1 MLMIKAL
8 SWRQVPR
15 GMSHWRAEVK
25 VNYMTHQE
33 ILEKNIWKLFPFTS
47 PLLPSWRRKWQ
58 PTPVFW
64 PGGVHGLKAWQAIV
78 HRVAKS
84 WTRLSNTHTHTHT
97 HTPPCRQLLWTETHR
112 RPDLD
117 AKESGRQVNS
127 VSLLRAK
134 VKVAPLVYSLATF
147 SESEVQSLFWIAS
160 SRPRVGDLHPANT
173 GSFSLGG

>member
-1 MLMIKAL
+1 MIKAL

-15 GMSHWRAEVK
+15 GVSHWRAEVK

-64 PGGVHGLKAWQAIV
+64 PGGFHGLKAWQAIV

-97 HTPPCRQLLWTETHR
+97 HT
-112 RPDLD
+112 
-117 AKESGRQVNS
+117 
-127 VSLLRAK
+127 SLQT
-134 VKVAPLVYSLATF
+134 APLDWDSQEA
-147 SESEVQSLFWIAS
+147 
-160 SRPRVGDLHPANT
+160 RPRCQRVWET
-173 GSFSLGG
+173 GKQCVSTQSQGGSSSFGVQLGHFLWEWGPESVLDR

>member
-1 MLMIKAL
+1 MEGRSQGKLHDSPGNIRKKYLEAFSFYFPSASFMEKEMATHSSILA
-8 SWRQVPR
+8 WRIPWTESLA
-15 GMSHWRAEVK
+15 G
-25 VNYMTHQE
+25 Y
-33 ILEKNIWKLFPFTS
+33 S
-47 PLLPSWRRKWQ
+47 PQGCKELDTTEQ
-58 PTPVFW
+58 
-64 PGGVHGLKAWQAIV
+64 
-78 HRVAKS
+78 
-84 WTRLSNTHTHTHT
+84 HTHTHT

-134 VKVAPLVYSLATF
+134 VEVAPLVYSLATF